1 MHILKFTIEVKS
13 DFCQDRGNA
22 KKFDLSVKEIL
33 FSLSKSYCLLTC
45 DFIDKINKGPSDGV
59 FAFSP

>member
-1 MHILKFTIEVKS
+1 M
-13 DFCQDRGNA
+13 A
-22 KKFDLSVKEIL
+22 KKFDVSVKEIS

-45 DFIDKINKGPSDGV
+45 DFIDEINKGPSDGV

>member
-1 MHILKFTIEVKS
+1 M
-13 DFCQDRGNA
+13 A
-22 KKFDLSVKEIL
+22 KKFDVSVKEIS

-59 FAFSP
+59 FVFLHKHISFEIIAIKAHFST